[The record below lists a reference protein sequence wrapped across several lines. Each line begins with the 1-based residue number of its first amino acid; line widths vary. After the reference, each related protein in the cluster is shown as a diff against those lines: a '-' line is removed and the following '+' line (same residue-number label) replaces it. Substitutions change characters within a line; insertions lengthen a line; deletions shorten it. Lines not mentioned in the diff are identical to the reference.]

1 MYVTGATLPPFQAL
15 LDSYREDVYRFLVAS
30 AGRNEADDTFQ
41 ETFLSAMRAYPR
53 LEHGENLR
61 GWLLQIAHRKATDAH
76 RARGRR
82 PLPVPEAPD
91 EAAPEQAALDG
102 GPALMEAVRALPPKQ
117 RGAILCRSLLGLGYE
132 EVAAALGCS
141 EAAARRNV
149 HEGLKRLR
157 EEWSHE

>member
-1 MYVTGATLPPFQAL
+1 MYVTEATLPPFQVL

-30 AGRNEADDTFQ
+30 AGREEADDAFQ

-53 LEHGENLR
+53 LEHGDNLR
-61 GWLLQIAHRKATDAH
+61 GWILQIAHRKAVDSH

-82 PLPVPEAPD
+82 PLPVAEAPE
-91 EAAPEQAALDG
+91 EAAPERAAPDG
-102 GPALMEAVRALPPKQ
+102 EPPLMQAVRALPPKQ
-117 RGAILCRSLLGLGYE
+117 RGAILCRSLLGLDYD

-141 EAAARRNV
+141 EPAARRSV